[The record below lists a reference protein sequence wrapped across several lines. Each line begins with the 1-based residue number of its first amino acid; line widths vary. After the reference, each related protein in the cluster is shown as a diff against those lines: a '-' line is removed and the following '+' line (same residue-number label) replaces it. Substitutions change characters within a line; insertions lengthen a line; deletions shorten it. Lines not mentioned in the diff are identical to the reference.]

1 MKVTRRRA
9 LFYQRRTSNLYRLF
23 GLAVFILAGAW
34 VVLRLHT
41 GEIRNPFDPTP
52 TATRTINSWVLEG
65 EASFEVGNLPAAIS
79 AYQDAVKV
87 DPSDTAALAELAR
100 IQTYSSR
107 LLSNDTDRLARL
119 TDALKSA
126 DQAKA
131 IAPDDSN
138 VLAIRAFVLD
148 WNADPNLDP
157 LRTGGKTAAKLI
169 IEAEQEA
176 LHAIQLDGKNP
187 LALAFYAE
195 ILIDEQKWT
204 QAEPNIQSALQLGPQ
219 VMDVHRVNAYY
230 LESIREYTLA
240 IDEYRQALTSN
251 PNLTFLYISIGHNY
265 RALALNSPPQSQ
277 QQAAYYNQALDSYAK
292 AVSLNVQLKISDPS
306 PYLAIAKTYSQMGEF
321 FASAL
326 NAQKAIAL
334 DPTNSDL
341 YGQLGIIYKSG
352 RNFETS
358 IVALKCAVRGCTA
371 AESCT
376 ARNGCP
382 AGDPGNSIQPL
393 LLNPVSAYY
402 YLNYGSVLSAWP
414 NLPGYC
420 TEAVDVLT
428 IVKNAYPGV
437 VDIVRNADVG
447 LSICADVK
455 ASWTQTPTPVGVP
468 TSSVI
473 TMPAPYSTPTS
484 AFLSTPPPDSTPTP

>member
-23 GLAVFILAGAW
+23 GLAVFIMAGAW
-34 VVLRLHT
+34 VVSRLQT

-52 TATRTINSWVLEG
+52 TSTRTINSWLLEG
-65 EASFEVGNLPAAIS
+65 EASFEAGNLPAAIS

-87 DPSDTAALAELAR
+87 DPNDAAAFAELAR

-119 TDALKSA
+119 TDALNSA
-126 DQAKA
+126 DQAIA
-131 IAPDDSN
+131 LAPDDSN

-148 WNADPNLDP
+148 WNADPNLDA
-157 LRTGGKTAAKLI
+157 LRTGGATAAKLI
-169 IEAEQEA
+169 IEAEQNA
-176 LHAIQLDGKNP
+176 LHAIQIDGKNP

-204 QAEPNIQSALQLGPQ
+204 QAEPNIQSALLLGPQ
-219 VMDVHRVNAYY
+219 VMDVHRVYAYY
-230 LESIREYTLA
+230 LESIRDYLQAIKEYQQSL
-240 IDEYRQALTSN
+240 SVN
-251 PNLTFLYISIGHNY
+251 PNLTFLYISIGHNF
-265 RALALNSPPQSQ
+265 RALALNSPLGPQQ
-277 QQAAYYNQALDSYAK
+277 ITYYNQALDNYAK
-292 AVSLNVQLKISDPS
+292 AVRLNDQLKILDPS
-306 PYLAIAKTYSQMGEF
+306 PYLAIAKTYAQMGEF
-321 FASAL
+321 FAAAL

-341 YGQLGIIYKSG
+341 YGQLGNIYKRG

-358 IVALKCAVRGCTA
+358 ITALKCAVRGCTA

-382 AGDPGNSIQPL
+382 AGDPGNSIKPL
-393 LLNPVSAYY
+393 ALNPVSAYY
-402 YLNYGSVLSAWP
+402 YLDYGSVLSAWP

-428 IVKNAYPGV
+428 TVKNAYPDV
-437 VDIVRNADVG
+437 VEIARNADVG
-447 LSICADVK
+447 LSICAGTQ
-455 ASWTQTPTPVGVP
+455 ASWTQTPTPV
-468 TSSVI
+468 TASSSTLI
-473 TMPAPYSTPTS
+473 STPLPYSTPT
-484 AFLSTPPPDSTPTP
+484 P

>member
-1 MKVTRRRA
+1 
-9 LFYQRRTSNLYRLF
+9 
-23 GLAVFILAGAW
+23 
-34 VVLRLHT
+34 
-41 GEIRNPFDPTP
+41 
-52 TATRTINSWVLEG
+52 
-65 EASFEVGNLPAAIS
+65 
-79 AYQDAVKV
+79 
-87 DPSDTAALAELAR
+87 
-100 IQTYSSR
+100 
-107 LLSNDTDRLARL
+107 
-119 TDALKSA
+119 
-126 DQAKA
+126 
-131 IAPDDSN
+131 
-138 VLAIRAFVLD
+138 
-148 WNADPNLDP
+148 
-157 LRTGGKTAAKLI
+157 
-169 IEAEQEA
+169 
-176 LHAIQLDGKNP
+176 
-187 LALAFYAE
+187 LAFYAE

-473 TMPAPYSTPTS
+473 TIPAPYFTPTSTTLYTPPPYSTPS
-484 AFLSTPPPDSTPTP
+484 P

>member
-1 MKVTRRRA
+1 MKVTRRRT

-23 GLAVFILAGAW
+23 GLVVFIMAGAW
-34 VVLRLHT
+34 VVLRLQT

-52 TATRTINSWVLEG
+52 TSTRTTNSWVLEG
-65 EASFEVGNLPAAIS
+65 EASFEAGNLPAAIS

-87 DPSDTAALAELAR
+87 DPNDASTLSELAR
-100 IQTYSSR
+100 IQAYSSR

-131 IAPDDSN
+131 IAPDDSH

-148 WNADPNLDP
+148 WNADPNLDA
-157 LRTGGKTAAKLI
+157 LRTGGKTAARLI
-169 IEAEQEA
+169 IEAEQDA
-176 LHAIQLDGKNP
+176 LHAIQVDGKNP

-204 QAEPNIQSALQLGPQ
+204 QAQPNIQSALQLGPQ
-219 VMDVHRVNAYY
+219 EMDVHRVYAYY
-230 LESIREYTLA
+230 LESTRDYLQAIKEY
-240 IDEYRQALTSN
+240 QQSLTVN

-265 RALALNSPPQSQ
+265 RALALNLPPGPQ
-277 QQAAYYNQALDSYAK
+277 QTVYYNQALDSYAK
-292 AVSLNVQLKISDPS
+292 AVSLNDQLKILDPS
-306 PYLAIAKTYSQMGEF
+306 PYLAIAKTYAQMGEF
-321 FASAL
+321 FAAAL

-358 IVALKCAVRGCTA
+358 ITALKCAVRGCTA
-371 AESCT
+371 AESCI

-393 LLNPVSAYY
+393 PLNPVSAYY

-428 IVKNAYPGV
+428 IIKNAYPDV
-437 VDIVRNADVG
+437 VDIVRNADAG

-455 ASWTQTPTPVGVP
+455 ASWTQTPTPVNVP
-468 TSSVI
+468 ISTLP
-473 TMPAPYSTPTS
+473 TTPAQFPTPT
-484 AFLSTPPPDSTPTP
+484 LPMTTPIPAYYTPTP

>member
-1 MKVTRRRA
+1 MKVTRRRT

-23 GLAVFILAGAW
+23 ALAVFILAGAW

-52 TATRTINSWVLEG
+52 TSTRTINSWVMEG
-65 EASFEVGNLPAAIS
+65 EASFEAGNLPAAIS
-79 AYQDAVKV
+79 AYQNAVKV
-87 DPSDTAALAELAR
+87 DPNDAGALAELAR

-119 TDALKSA
+119 TDALQSA

-131 IAPDDSN
+131 IAPDKSN

-157 LRTGGKTAAKLI
+157 LRPAGKSAARLI

-176 LHAIQLDGKNP
+176 LSAIQVDGKNP

-219 VMDVHRVNAYY
+219 EMDVHRVNGYY
-230 LESIREYTLA
+230 LESIREYTSA
-240 IDEYRQALTSN
+240 IDEYQQALTIN

-265 RALALNSPPQSQ
+265 RTLALNSPPGSQ
-277 QQAAYYNQALDSYAK
+277 QIVFYNQALDSYAK
-292 AVSLNVQLKISDPS
+292 AVRLNDQLKIKDPS
-306 PYLAIAKTYSQMGEF
+306 PYLAIAKTYAQQGEF
-321 FASAL
+321 FAAAL

-334 DPTNSDL
+334 DPNNADL
-341 YGQLGIIYKSG
+341 YGQLGNIYKRG

-358 IVALKCAVRGCTA
+358 IMALKCAVRGCTA

-393 LLNPVSAYY
+393 TLNPVSAYY
-402 YLNYGSVLSAWP
+402 YLDYGSVLSAWP

-428 IVKNAYPGV
+428 TVKNAYPDV
-437 VDIVRNADVG
+437 LDIARNADVG
-447 LSICADVK
+447 LSICAGVK
-455 ASWTQTPTPVGVP
+455 ASWTQTPTPVNLTP
-468 TSSVI
+468 STLLTPS
-473 TMPAPYSTPTS
+473 ALYSTPT
-484 AFLSTPPPDSTPTP
+484 P